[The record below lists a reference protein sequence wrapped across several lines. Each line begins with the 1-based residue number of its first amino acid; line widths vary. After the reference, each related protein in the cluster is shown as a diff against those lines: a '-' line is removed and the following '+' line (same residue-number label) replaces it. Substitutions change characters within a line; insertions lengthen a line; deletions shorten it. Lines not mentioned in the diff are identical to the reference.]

1 MRGFLGDRSD
11 ILEGEA
17 QRFRASGLLG
27 RSTPLIALFDY
38 LLVASLEGRA
48 PKEDEIA
55 FAVFNREPGFDRGQD
70 SVVRVYAHR
79 LRRSLEAAYAEP
91 GLDGVRL
98 ELPRGEYRLQVAAPE
113 PETSAPEESVARP
126 RWWKQPVSMRM
137 LAPIVLLVGVASA
150 AGSWAVLSHGGQD
163 GEVAAGRANSLWS
176 PLLANDLP
184 TLVVVGDYFLI
195 GESDDGVEVNRL
207 VREFDVNGSADLER
221 HFLSH
226 PDSMAHYMD
235 MDLRYLPTS
244 SALAL
249 GRVMPVLG
257 RMGGTRG
264 TSVILASDLTPAML
278 KSSNIVYVGLISG
291 MGLLRQSAFAASR
304 FAVGSDFDEIVDTRG
319 GHRYISQAAMPQEG
333 NAYSDYGLLSTFQ
346 GPEGNMIVIMAGT
359 RDTAVQEMS
368 EMATRSD
375 AVEQARKGAGGKPAF
390 EALYEVAGM
399 DKTNVTGKL
408 LIASAIDSVQVWSA
422 QRPSH

>member
-1 MRGFLGDRSD
+1 MGDRPD
-11 ILEGEA
+11 VLEVEA

-27 RSTPLIALFDY
+27 RSPPLAALFDY

-55 FAVFNREPGFDRGQD
+55 IAVFNREPGFDRGQD

-91 GLDGVRL
+91 GPDGVRL
-98 ELPRGEYRLQVAAPE
+98 ELPRGEYRLQVAAPQPE
-113 PETSAPEESVARP
+113 PAVSDAPAPTSLWWTKRVSLRVLLPLLLAVAALAAGAGWVLSSRATQDSESVA
-126 RWWKQPVSMRM
+126 
-137 LAPIVLLVGVASA
+137 A
-150 AGSWAVLSHGGQD
+150 
-163 GEVAAGRANSLWS
+163 RANSLWS

-207 VREFDVNGSADLER
+207 VREFDVNSNADLER

-244 SALAL
+244 SASAL

-264 TSVILASDLTPAML
+264 LSVILASELTPAML
-278 KSSNIVYVGLISG
+278 KSSNIVYVGYISG
-291 MGLLRQSAFAASR
+291 MGLLRQSVFAASR
-304 FAVGSDFDEIVDTRG
+304 FTVGSDFDEIVDTRG
-319 GHRYISQAAMPQEG
+319 GRRYISQAAMPQEG
-333 NAYSDYGLLSTFQ
+333 NAYSDYGLLSTFR
-346 GPEGNMIVIMAGT
+346 GPQDNVFIVMAGT

-368 EMATRSD
+368 EMATHGN
-375 AVEQARKGAGGKPAF
+375 AVEQARKGAGDKPAF

-408 LIASAIDSVQVWSA
+408 LASSAIDSARIWSA
-422 QRPSH
+422 DEAAH